1 MKWLQR
7 IAYAAIVVGA
17 LAAFGWFFLSR
28 LDSGG
33 SGAAPGGGL
42 AGVLLSPPPGYA
54 IVERGELSP
63 PAAAAELEASAL
75 RPGAGRVGLHFKRQG
90 AEVYWLADPG
100 ADLLEERSA
109 GASGT
114 RLQTTWRGGL
124 RERLSWA
131 QTHGSFDAPGLPPG
145 ERANLYH

>member
-1 MKWLQR
+1 MKWLKGVAYTVIV
-7 IAYAAIVVGA
+7 IAA
-17 LAAFGWFFLSR
+17 LAAFGWFFISR
-28 LDSGG
+28 ME
-33 SGAAPGGGL
+33 SGAAPGDGL

-54 IVERGELSP
+54 LVERGELSP

-90 AEVYWLADPG
+90 AEVYWLADAG
-100 ADLLEERSA
+100 ANLLEERSA

-114 RLQTTWRGGL
+114 RLQTTWHGGL